1 MVNRQS
7 TGNMQRME
15 NGAEEHNGKDA
26 ALGRRLEKLR
36 RDFGPTFLGALADP
50 QTIEILLNADGTL
63 WQEKL
68 GGQMEPIGQMSA
80 ARAEACLRTI
90 AACLNTVITW
100 DQPIL
105 EGELPLDGSRFAG
118 QLPPVVS
125 APTFAVRKR
134 ASSVFTLDQYVS
146 QGIMTPEQK
155 ELLCAGIREHQNIL
169 VIGGT
174 TSGKTTLTN
183 GLLHQMTSDFPDE
196 RVIIIEDT
204 CEIQCIARNRVLYHT
219 TAEVT
224 MTKLLRISLRMRPSR
239 ILVGEV
245 RGAEALDLLMAW
257 NTGHPGGIATLHANT
272 ASSGLTRLASLISM
286 ARDYPKPIEPLIGEA
301 VDLVVNI
308 AKENGSRRIKEILR
322 VTSYNTHTNSYEVT
336 SL

>member
-1 MVNRQS
+1 MVNR
-7 TGNMQRME
+7 E
-15 NGAEEHNGKDA
+15 VLEIGAEQSNGKDA
-26 ALGRRLEKLR
+26 ANHRRLEKLR
-36 RDFGPTFLGALADP
+36 RDFGPTFLAALNDP

-68 GGQMEPIGQMSA
+68 GGQMEIIGEMRA
-80 ARAEACLRTI
+80 ARAEAVMRTI

-100 DQPIL
+100 DHPML

-118 QLPPVVS
+118 QLPPIVS

-134 ASSVFTLDQYVS
+134 ASSVFTLDQYVE

-155 ELLCAGIREHQNIL
+155 QTLCSAIRVHQNIL
-169 VIGGT
+169 VIGGAG
-174 TSGKTTLTN
+174 SGKTTLTN
-183 GLLHQMTSDFPDE
+183 GLIHEMTCSCPTE
-196 RVIIIEDT
+196 RIVIIEDT
-204 CEIQCIARNRVLYHT
+204 GEIQCAARNAVLFHT

-224 MTKLLRISLRMRPSR
+224 MTKLLRTSLRMRPDR

-245 RGAEALDLLMAW
+245 RGPEALDLLMAW

-301 VDLVVNI
+301 VDFIVHI
-308 AKENGSRRIKEILR
+308 AKENNSRRIKEILR
-322 VTSYNTHTNSYEVT
+322 VTSYNTQENSYEL
-336 SL
+336 SNL

>member
-1 MVNRQS
+1 MVNGEEVIR
-7 TGNMQRME
+7 
-15 NGAEEHNGKDA
+15 NGAEERNGKDA
-26 ALGRRLEKLR
+26 AHDRRLEKLR
-36 RDFGPTFLGALADP
+36 RDFGPTFLGALYDP

-68 GGQMEPIGQMSA
+68 GGEMEIIGEMSA
-80 ARAEACLRTI
+80 ARAEAVMRTI

-100 DQPIL
+100 DHPML

-134 ASSVFTLDQYVS
+134 ASSVFTLAHYVQ
-146 QGIMTPEQK
+146 QGIMTPQQK
-155 ELLCAGIREHQNIL
+155 ETLCSAIREHQNIL

-174 TSGKTTLTN
+174 ASGKTTLTN
-183 GLLHQMTSDFPDE
+183 GLIHEMTRSCPAE
-196 RVIIIEDT
+196 RIIIIEDT
-204 CEIQCIARNRVLYHT
+204 GEIQCAARNAVLFHT
-219 TAEVT
+219 SAKVT
-224 MTKLLRISLRMRPSR
+224 MTVLLRASLRMRPNR

-245 RGAEALDLLMAW
+245 RGPEALDLLMAW

-301 VDLVVNI
+301 VDFIVHI
-308 AKENGSRRIKEILR
+308 AKENNSRRIKQILR
-322 VTSYNTHTNSYEVT
+322 VTSYNTHTNSYDIS

>member
-1 MVNRQS
+1 MFIES
-7 TGNMQRME
+7 G
-15 NGAEEHNGKDA
+15 GEERNGKDA

-36 RDFGPTFLGALADP
+36 RDFGPVFLAALNDP

-68 GGQMEPIGQMSA
+68 GGRMEIIGQMSA
-80 ARAEACLRTI
+80 ARAEAVLRTI

-100 DQPIL
+100 DQP
-105 EGELPLDGSRFAG
+105 
-118 QLPPVVS
+118 
-125 APTFAVRKR
+125 APTFSIRKR
-134 ASSVFTLDQYVS
+134 ASSVFTLEQYVE

-155 ELLCAGIREHQNIL
+155 EVLCEAIGEHKNIL
-169 VIGGT
+169 VIGGAG
-174 TSGKTTLTN
+174 SGKTTLTN
-183 GLLHQMTSDFPDE
+183 GLIHEMTSSCPDE
-196 RVIIIEDT
+196 RIVIIEDT
-204 CEIQCIARNRVLYHT
+204 GEIQCAARNAVLYHT

-224 MTKLLRISLRMRPSR
+224 MTKLLRTSLRMRPDR

-245 RGAEALDLLMAW
+245 RGPEALDLLMAW

-301 VDLVVNI
+301 VDFIVHI
-308 AKENGSRRIKEILR
+308 AKENF
-322 VTSYNTHTNSYEVT
+322 TSPRKTTPEK
-336 SL
+336 

>member
-1 MVNRQS
+1 MVV
-7 TGNMQRME
+7 E
-15 NGAEEHNGKDA
+15 NGWEERNGKDA
-26 ALGRRLEKLR
+26 AHCRRLEKLR
-36 RDFGPTFLGALADP
+36 RDLGPTFLAALNDP

-68 GGQMEPIGQMSA
+68 GGEMEPIGQMSA
-80 ARAEACLRTI
+80 ARAEAVMRTI

-100 DQPIL
+100 DQPTL

-134 ASSVFTLDQYVS
+134 ASSVFTLNQYVS

-155 ELLCAGIREHQNIL
+155 EVLCAAIREHENIL

-174 TSGKTTLTN
+174 GSGKTTLTN
-183 GLLHQMTSDFPDE
+183 GLIHEMTCALPRE
-196 RVIIIEDT
+196 RIIIIEDT
-204 CEIQCIARNRVLYHT
+204 GEIQCAARNSVLYHT
-219 TAEVT
+219 TATVT
-224 MTKLLRISLRMRPSR
+224 MTDLLKRSMRMRPDR

-245 RGAEALDLLMAW
+245 RGPEALDLLMGW
-257 NTGHPGGIATLHANT
+257 NTGHPGGIATLHADST
-272 ASSGLTRLASLISM
+272 REGLTRLSSLISM
-286 ARDYPKPIEPLIGEA
+286 ARDYPKPIEPLIGDA
-301 VDLVVNI
+301 VDLIVHI

-322 VTSYNTHTNSYEVT
+322 VTSYNTQINSYDIT

>member
-1 MVNRQS
+1 MFIES
-7 TGNMQRME
+7 G
-15 NGAEEHNGKDA
+15 GEERNGKDA

-36 RDFGPTFLGALADP
+36 RDFGPIFLAALNDP

-80 ARAEACLRTI
+80 ARAEAVLRTI

-100 DQPIL
+100 DHPML

-134 ASSVFTLDQYVS
+134 ASSVFTLQQYVE

-155 ELLCAGIREHQNIL
+155 EILCGAIRQHQNIL

-174 TSGKTTLTN
+174 ASGKTTLTN
-183 GLLHQMTSDFPDE
+183 GLIHEMTCSCPHE
-196 RVIIIEDT
+196 RILIIEDT
-204 CEIQCIARNRVLYHT
+204 GEIQCAARNSVLYHT
-219 TAEVT
+219 TRNVT
-224 MTKLLRISLRMRPSR
+224 MTVLLKTSMRMRPNR

-257 NTGHPGGIATLHANT
+257 NTGHPGGIATLHADS
-272 ASSGLTRLASLISM
+272 AREGLPRLSSLISM
-286 ARDYPKPIEPLIGEA
+286 APDYPKPIEPLIGDA
-301 VDLVVNI
+301 VYLVVQI
-308 AKENGSRRIKEILR
+308 AKENNSRRIKEILQ
-322 VTSYNTHTNSYEVT
+322 VTAYNTHTNSYALT
-336 SL
+336 TL

>member
-36 RDFGPTFLGALADP
+36 RDFGSTFLAALNDP

-68 GGQMEPIGQMSA
+68 GGEMEPIGFMSP
-80 ARAEACLRTI
+80 ARAEAAMRTI

-100 DQPIL
+100 DQPTL

-174 TSGKTTLTN
+174 TSGKTTLT
-183 GLLHQMTSDFPDE
+183 
-196 RVIIIEDT
+196 
-204 CEIQCIARNRVLYHT
+204 
-219 TAEVT
+219 
-224 MTKLLRISLRMRPSR
+224 
-239 ILVGEV
+239 
-245 RGAEALDLLMAW
+245 
-257 NTGHPGGIATLHANT
+257 
-272 ASSGLTRLASLISM
+272 
-286 ARDYPKPIEPLIGEA
+286 
-301 VDLVVNI
+301 
-308 AKENGSRRIKEILR
+308 
-322 VTSYNTHTNSYEVT
+322 
-336 SL
+336 